1 MECASGQVQQT
12 LQGLHSNWARLE
24 SQIDELQRQAQNSQ
38 RSMGSSGCWDEE
50 ARPGMSRGGG
60 FGMSAEDLAAFK
72 ATCQQQLQ
80 DLQAEVARVRQGEPR
95 EGFSRWQ

>member
-1 MECASGQVQQT
+1 MESASGQVQQT
-12 LQGLHSNWARLE
+12 LQGLHSNWERLE

-38 RSMGSSGCWDEE
+38 RSVGSSSCWDEE
-50 ARPGMSRGGG
+50 ARPGTGRGGG

-80 DLQAEVARVRQGEPR
+80 DLQAEVARVSQGIPC
-95 EGFSRWQ
+95 EGS